1 MLCKDFIEVIEDT
14 YPKSAAED
22 WDNVGLLVGRMYKEI
37 RKIYVALDATDEV
50 IDEAIR
56 LKADLLITHHPLI
69 FSPLKQVATEDMIGG
84 RIFRLVQSDI
94 CYYAM
99 HTNYD
104 VLRMAELASKGLG
117 LKDTEVMNVTNEMT
131 GDGIGRVGTLFPPL
145 SVRALAEL
153 LKKKFE
159 LESVKIYGDLDAM
172 IERVA
177 ISPGSGKHMC
187 EDALSRGAQAFV
199 TAEID
204 HHEALD
210 ANAMGMAILD
220 AGHYGLEHIFIEDMV
235 NFLNANTQGVE
246 IVGDPLKHPFC
257 VI

>member
-1 MLCKDFIEVIEDT
+1 
-14 YPKSAAED
+14 
-22 WDNVGLLVGRMYKEI
+22 
-37 RKIYVALDATDEV
+37 
-50 IDEAIR
+50 
-56 LKADLLITHHPLI
+56 
-69 FSPLKQVATEDMIGG
+69 
-84 RIFRLVQSDI
+84 
-94 CYYAM
+94 
-99 HTNYD
+99 
-104 VLRMAELASKGLG
+104 
-117 LKDTEVMNVTNEMT
+117 
-131 GDGIGRVGTLFPPL
+131 
-145 SVRALAEL
+145 
-153 LKKKFE
+153 
-159 LESVKIYGDLDAM
+159 M